1 MLATLRNLLVKPPEN
16 AAESEATAAKRL
28 EIASAA
34 LLFEVLKAD
43 HEPDAREL
51 AAISDALLGSGS
63 GTERDVEELLALA
76 SSESDS
82 ATSLYEFT
90 SLINEHC
97 GYAEKT
103 GLIRNMWRIA
113 WADSRLDKY
122 EDYVIRKVCDLI
134 HVSHGDFILAK
145 LAEKKRRESAAS

>member
-1 MLATLRNLLVKPPEN
+1 VPAP
-16 AAESEATAAKRL
+16 AAE
-28 EIASAA
+28 
-34 LLFEVLKAD
+34 
-43 HEPDAREL
+43 ARE
-51 AAISDALLGSGS
+51 AADADPEQCAGCIPRPPRTPPSANAGADQTVFEQTLVSLYGSGS